1 MQRKLAAILAADV
14 VGYSRLIAE
23 DEARTLDALRALRRE
38 LFEPLVTEHR
48 GEVVKRMG
56 DGWLVSFGSVVDAA
70 ACAIQVQER
79 LAGHDRI
86 KLRIGVHL
94 GDIVHE
100 DEDIYGDGVNIAA
113 RLQEVAEPGSVVLS
127 GTAYESLVGRLD
139 NKFHD
144 AGEQT
149 LKNIARP
156 VRAWGW
162 PLSKQAADTL
172 SPSPDEPL
180 ALPDKPSIAVLP
192 FVNMSN
198 DPDQEFLADGIAEDV
213 ASGLSRFRTLFVIG
227 LSATYQYKG
236 EKPRALDIGREL
248 GVRFVVMGTLRKSGE
263 RVRIA
268 VEVTDTLTGT
278 AVVSERFDGDLSDVF
293 ELQDRVTEQ
302 IVVNIAPEIEAQ
314 ERERLRRAPITNLNS
329 WELFQRGLWHTGQ
342 LNREDLAEGMRLL
355 EQSIVLDPNQAAPH
369 AYLAHH
375 LTTALRLGSEFD
387 EQTIRRGLTLADRAL
402 MLDPNESLA
411 YVSRGRTNCSLGH
424 VLQGL
429 SELQTAVDLN
439 PNSHRGHTALGWT
452 NTFFQGRYE
461 AAIPHFEAS
470 LRCLPKGQQ
479 RGVPLSQLAI
489 TYWNLGRAQEAIQ
502 SSHEAIK
509 YLPKFYK
516 LYANLAAYLRAC
528 PKSS

>member
-1 MQRKLAAILAADV
+1 MTAPTRRLAAILAADV

-38 LFEPLVTEHR
+38 MFEPLVAEHR

-56 DGWLVSFGSVVDAA
+56 DGWLVSFASVVDAA
-70 ACAIQVQER
+70 QCAIQVQER

-100 DEDIYGDGVNIAA
+100 DEDIYGDGVLI
-113 RLQEVAEPGSVVLS
+113 S
-127 GTAYESLVGRLD
+127 GIAYESVIGRLD
-139 NKFHD
+139 NKFED
-144 AGEQT
+144 GGEQS
-149 LKNIARP
+149 LKNVSRP
-156 VRAWGW
+156 VRAWAWGSSE
-162 PLSKQAADTL
+162 PEADTL

-248 GVRFVVMGTLRKSGE
+248 GVRFVVMGNLRKSGD

-314 ERERLRRAPITNLNS
+314 ERERLRRAPITNLNA
-329 WELFQRGLWHTGQ
+329 WELFQRGLWHAAQ
-342 LNREDLAEGMRLL
+342 LNREDLGEGIRLL
-355 EQSIVLDPNQAAPH
+355 EQSIVLDPNQSAPH
-369 AYLAHH
+369 AQLAFR
-375 LTTALRLGSEFD
+375 LTTALRLGLEFD

-411 YVSRGRTNCSLGH
+411 YVARGRTNCSLGH
-424 VLQGL
+424 TLQGL
-429 SELQTAVDLN
+429 SEAQTAVDIN
-439 PNSHRGHTALGWT
+439 PNSHLAHTTLGWT
-452 NTFFQGRYE
+452 HTFYLGDYE
-461 AAIPHFEAS
+461 AAVPHFEAA
-470 LRCLPKGQQ
+470 LRCIPKGQQ
-479 RGVPLSQLAI
+479 RGVPLSQLGV
-489 TYWNLGRAQEAIQ
+489 TYWNLGRVQEAI
-502 SSHEAIK
+502 
-509 YLPKFYK
+509 
-516 LYANLAAYLRAC
+516 
-528 PKSS
+528 